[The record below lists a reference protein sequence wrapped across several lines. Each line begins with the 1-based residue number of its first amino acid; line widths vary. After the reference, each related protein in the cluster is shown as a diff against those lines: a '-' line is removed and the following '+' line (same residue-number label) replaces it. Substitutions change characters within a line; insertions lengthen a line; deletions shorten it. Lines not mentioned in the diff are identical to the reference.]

1 MIRMQ
6 GKYTLTFPV
15 TPAEI
20 QFRGY
25 GNDTESTTSIT
36 LDSYNRISGRRP
48 KAIAFDFFLP
58 GDIEAGFIEVQGYQG
73 PRPWLAGLDR
83 LTGSEVLLT
92 IDELDLAWNV
102 LIGPCDGRFSG
113 KQVDY
118 YGSIE
123 LPLFS
128 KDEFVSWSNQT
139 QLLSP
144 SSVVVKQQAARPNT
158 SGKTAQ
164 KTARQ
169 SALHV
174 PSEQVQEAKRDAIS
188 RKLAST
194 NRAIGA

>member
-1 MIRMQ
+1 LIRMQ
-6 GKYTLTFPV
+6 GKYRLTFPV

-36 LDSYNRISGRRP
+36 LASQNRISARRP
-48 KAIAFDFFLP
+48 KSIAFDFFLP
-58 GDIEAGFIEVQGYQG
+58 GDVEASYIEVQGYQG
-73 PRPWLAGLDR
+73 PRQWLAGLER

-118 YGSIE
+118 HGSIE
-123 LPLFS
+123 LPLFM
-128 KDEFVSWSNQT
+128 KDEFITWSNQT

-144 SSVVVKQQAARPNT
+144 NTVVVKQQAARPNT
-158 SGKTAQ
+158 TGKTAKKKANQ
-164 KTARQ
+164 STTARNEQ
-169 SALHV
+169 ALARLK
-174 PSEQVQEAKRDAIS
+174 ELDD
-188 RKLAST
+188 KL
-194 NRAIGA
+194 NQHRP